1 MAHYLS
7 VGEIIMNPTNIK
19 VVVVSTMD
27 EVVQDILE
35 TLTEGQ
41 KADIRSKSKEDL
53 IMYHHGWGTN
63 IRNRY
68 LLWHNEEL
76 LKNIGKE
83 DADDASMVIIEAVWE
98 ALKIG
103 DDPP

>member
-1 MAHYLS
+1 
-7 VGEIIMNPTNIK
+7 MNPTNIK

-41 KADIRSKSKEDL
+41 KANIRSQSKEDL

-68 LLWHNEEL
+68 LLRRNEEL

-103 DDPP
+103 DAPP

>member
-1 MAHYLS
+1 
-7 VGEIIMNPTNIK
+7 MNPTNIK

-41 KADIRSKSKEDL
+41 KADIRSQSKEDL

-68 LLWHNEEL
+68 LLRHNEEL

-83 DADDASMVIIEAVWE
+83 DADDASMVIVEAVWK

-103 DDPP
+103 DETP